1 MQRHGK
7 LRLTPELAFAKVL
20 RDLRKKAGLSQ
31 EKLGFESGYHR
42 TYIGMLERGLM
53 NPSLSTILSLASA
66 LDVPPGD
73 FVALVDELVGRPW
86 RRPEKKVASKPRIS
100 ST

>member
-7 LRLTPELAFAKVL
+7 QRLTPERAFARVL
-20 RDLRKKAGLSQ
+20 RDVRKKAGLSQ

-53 NPSLSTILSLASA
+53 NPSLSTILSIASA
-66 LDVPPGD
+66 LEVPPGE
-73 FVALVDELVGRPW
+73 FVGQVDELVGRGW
-86 RRPEKKVASKPRIS
+86 RRPDKDSKPTQRIPS
-100 ST
+100 V